1 MERLCLKLNLKDSY
15 SSGLVLVIDSRSQNY
30 SHTWFVMVFV
40 VLYVFIVAFRG
51 ISKEENLKMK
61 PKGEILWIDKLFHIG
76 RRMK

>member
-1 MERLCLKLNLKDSY
+1 
-15 SSGLVLVIDSRSQNY
+15 
-30 SHTWFVMVFV
+30 MVFV
-40 VLYVFIVAFRG
+40 VLYVFTVAFRG